1 MTDLAVP
8 TVDRMARLRA
18 VVERLTPAQLRTFAA
33 SLEDPDDVALLEE
46 VVGAMAADAERSA
59 EGVVHWRSDPARM
72 AVEFE
77 PHTYK
82 PHPYFLLLGEKFRE
96 LYEGTDPFQI
106 WMVPAQHGKSA
117 IASQYGP
124 AWVLDREP
132 TARLL
137 SVTHS
142 DDLADRNGLA
152 VRDILDNNGD
162 VLRTKLRRD
171 QRRKDRFMTEE
182 GGGLLSAGMFS
193 VGGGWSAHMV
203 IIDDPYKGWE
213 QAHAAAQR
221 LKLWNIIRSVVW
233 LRQSVDNFRVLLC
246 STRWHEEDAAAQLVA
261 AREQG
266 INFTVVR
273 LPEIAEAPDYDSP
286 DPTLR
291 MPDPLGRQPGELLG
305 RFGADAVQTKHAML
319 GSYLTAAMAQQR
331 PAPAEGTEI
340 LREWF
345 MIEATVPP
353 RPDRAIAS
361 WDLKSKDKETG
372 DFVVGQLWWRV
383 GGGYWLIDQMRG
395 QWGNAIVK
403 VAMALMKV
411 RHPEIGIQYF
421 ENAGNAPEL
430 TAELQRGDKDY
441 TVQDAVA
448 DRLGMTA
455 TERDAVQRLIRHG
468 LSSLVPVTPKGSK
481 SVRMRGVVGV
491 VEGRNVHV
499 PAGAP
504 WLPAYLDEMAAF
516 PHGSHD
522 DQVDATSQALAKLA
536 RPPAASGAASDS
548 PSAPRVPTRTSAVAG
563 AGSGAAPGS
572 SRSGG
577 RRASAVTLGGVARR

>member
-1 MTDLAVP
+1 MDE
-8 TVDRMARLRA
+8 RYARLRR
-18 VVERLTPAQLRTFAA
+18 VVCRLTPDQLRTFAA
-33 SLEDPDDVALLEE
+33 SLEDPDDLGLLEE
-46 VVGAMAADAERSA
+46 VVGDLAAEAERTSA
-59 EGVVHWRSDPARM
+59 SAVHWRSDPARM

-82 PHPYFLLLGEKFRE
+82 PHPYFLLLGQKFRE
-96 LYEGTDPFQI
+96 LYDGSDPYQI

-117 IASQYGP
+117 ISSQYGP

-152 VRDILDNNGD
+152 VRDILDNHGD

-193 VGGGWSAHMV
+193 IGGGWSAHMV

-213 QAHAAAQR
+213 QAHSAAQR

-246 STRWHEEDAAAQLVA
+246 STRWHEGDAAAQLIA

-266 INFTVVR
+266 IDFTVVR
-273 LPEIAEAPDYDSP
+273 LPEIAEAPDPDSP

-305 RFGADAVQTKHAML
+305 RFSPDSVRTKHAML

-353 RPDRAIAS
+353 KPDQAIAS
-361 WDLKSKDKETG
+361 WDLKSKDKEAG

-383 GGGYWLIDQMRG
+383 GGGYWLMDQMRG

-411 RHPEIGIQYF
+411 RHPEIGIQFF

-430 TAELQRGDKDY
+430 TAELRRGDEDY
-441 TVQDAVA
+441 EVQDAVA
-448 DRLGMTA
+448 DRLGMTEA
-455 TERDAVQRLIRHG
+455 EREAVQNLIRHG
-468 LSSLVPVTPKGSK
+468 LSSLVPVVPKGSK

-491 VEGRNVHV
+491 IEGRNVHL
-499 PAGAP
+499 PAGAS
-504 WLPAYLDEMAAF
+504 WSPAYLEEMAAF

-536 RPPAASGAASDS
+536 RPQGRTETATNAAAPAVPVRPSAVPGGTASG
-548 PSAPRVPTRTSAVAG
+548 
-563 AGSGAAPGS
+563 
-572 SRSGG
+572 GG
-577 RRASAVTLGGVARR
+577 RVLVPGVARR

>member
-1 MTDLAVP
+1 MTARYD
-8 TVDRMARLRA
+8 RLRS
-18 VVERLTPAQLRTFAA
+18 VVSRLSPAQLRTFAA
-33 SLEDPDDVALLEE
+33 SLEDPHDLALLEE
-46 VVGAMAADAERSA
+46 VVGDMAAEGERQA
-59 EGVVHWRSDPARM
+59 AAGAHWRGDPARM

-77 PHTYK
+77 PQTYK
-82 PHPYFLLLGEKFRE
+82 PHPYFLLLGRKFRE
-96 LYEGTDPFQI
+96 FYDGTDPYQI

-117 IASQYGP
+117 ISSQYGP

-152 VRDILDNNGD
+152 VRDILDNHGD
-162 VLRTKLRRD
+162 LLRTKLRRD

-182 GGGLLSAGMFS
+182 GGGLLSAGMLS
-193 VGGGWSAHMV
+193 IGGGWSAHMV

-213 QAHAAAQR
+213 QAHSAAQR

-233 LRQSVDNFRVLLC
+233 LRQSVDDFRVLMC
-246 STRWHEEDAAAQLVA
+246 STRWHEADAAAQLVA

-273 LPEIAEAPDYDSP
+273 LPEIAEAPDLDSP

-305 RFGADAVQTKHAML
+305 RFSPDAVRTKHAML
-319 GSYLTAAMAQQR
+319 GTYLTAAMAQQR

-345 MIEATVPP
+345 QIEATLPP
-353 RPDRAIAS
+353 KPDQAITS
-361 WDLKSKDKETG
+361 WDLKSKDKEEG
-372 DFVVGQLWWRV
+372 DYVVGQLWWRV
-383 GGGYWLIDQMRG
+383 GGGFWLMDQMRG
-395 QWGNAIVK
+395 QWTNAVVK
-403 VAMALMKV
+403 VAMALMKL
-411 RHPEIGIQYF
+411 RHPEVSIQYF

-430 TAELQRGDKDY
+430 TAELRRGDMGY

-448 DRLGMTA
+448 DKLGMTA
-455 TERDAVQRLIRHG
+455 AEREAVQDLIRRG
-468 LSSLVPVTPKGSK
+468 LSSLVPVVPKGSK
-481 SVRMRGVVGV
+481 SVRMRSVVGV
-491 VEGRNVHV
+491 VEGRNVHL
-499 PAGAP
+499 PAGAA
-504 WLPAYLDEMAAF
+504 WSPAYLEEVAAF

-522 DQVDATSQALAKLA
+522 DQVDATSQALSKLA
-536 RPPAASGAASDS
+536 KPAATAGTATEGGAPAVPVR
-548 PSAPRVPTRTSAVAG
+548 PSAVPSSGGAPRTRVTVLSGRVAG
-563 AGSGAAPGS
+563 
-572 SRSGG
+572 R
-577 RRASAVTLGGVARR
+577 